1 MAEQVKDLV
10 IIGSGPA
17 GLSAAVYAKR
27 AMLDVV
33 VIEKA
38 GFSGGQIVT
47 TERVDNYLGLY
58 GESGYSLAMKFREHA
73 DALSVPFIDAEVSSV
88 ENESE
93 YKKVHLEDG
102 ETICTKN
109 VLVATGAGHK
119 KLSVKGEEELT
130 GAGVSYCATCDG
142 AFFKNK
148 TTAVVGGGDVALEDA
163 LYLASI
169 CSKVYL
175 IHRRD
180 TFRAEKSLIDQVMA
194 AENIECVMESRVTAL
209 IGEKKLTEL
218 EVTNLSGE
226 KKTLVADGLFVAI
239 GMEPHNEVFRDLVE
253 LDEAGYVIAGENC
266 KTRTPGVYAAG
277 DCRTKT
283 VRQLTTAAA
292 DGTVCGLVCKAV

>member
-1 MAEQVKDLV
+1 MEYPEVTPEGRSIWMMLQVQL
-10 IIGSGPA
+10 IENSGEIRDIMIF
-17 GLSAAVYAKR
+17 LR
-27 AMLDVV
+27 NID
-33 VIEKA
+33 
-38 GFSGGQIVT
+38 
-47 TERVDNYLGLY
+47 
-58 GESGYSLAMKFREHA
+58 
-73 DALSVPFIDAEVSSV
+73 DAR
-88 ENESE
+88 
-93 YKKVHLEDG
+93 KK
-102 ETICTKN
+102 
-109 VLVATGAGHK
+109 
-119 KLSVKGEEELT
+119 EEE
-130 GAGVSYCATCDG
+130 
-142 AFFKNK
+142 NRQI
-148 TTAVVGGGDVALEDA
+148 LEDA

-239 GMEPHNEVFRDLVE
+239 GMEPHNEVFRDLVD